1 MRCCFSSSVWGWS
14 TIAATLAS
22 ALRSPAEGACAAG
35 ALGAG
40 EATAEPLGG
49 GLLPLDEA
57 LLPAGDGL
65 LLPDEAP

>member
-1 MRCCFSSSVWGWS
+1 
-14 TIAATLAS
+14 LAS

-40 EATAEPLGG
+40 EATAEALDE
-49 GLLPLDEA
+49 GLLTLDEE
-57 LLPAGDGL
+57 LLPAGEGL